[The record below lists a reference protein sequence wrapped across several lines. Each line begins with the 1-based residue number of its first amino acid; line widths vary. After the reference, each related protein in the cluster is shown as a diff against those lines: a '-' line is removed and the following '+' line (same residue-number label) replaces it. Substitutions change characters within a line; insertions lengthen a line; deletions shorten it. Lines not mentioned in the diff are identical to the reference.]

1 MGQGV
6 NVILVVPFFGDLPLL
21 ASEVEALVNTLQPRR
36 VLQGDVTELRLAAAI
51 KDEVDRAGA
60 FDGFWLATHSSERA
74 VALSDGELS
83 RDALVNYIAQSG
95 AEWVVLNG
103 CESEGLAAG
112 IAAIGCE
119 VLAVAMTEDSHGIKD
134 RDAWRMAATFATA
147 LDRTAGDFRAA
158 FESIP
163 QTPYHRYF
171 SGASGMRSYS
181 SERDVAATVA
191 RMEEK
196 IDNLSRDLSVVRDEV
211 RDKVSTKE
219 LFLYLFVLA
228 VFILAAGSVL
238 HQLSV
243 KGII

>member
-1 MGQGV
+1 MGRGV

-51 KDEVDRAGA
+51 KDGVDRGGA
-60 FDGFWLATHSSERA
+60 FDGFWLATHSNERS
-74 VALSDGELS
+74 VQLTDGELS

-119 VLAVAMTEDSHGIKD
+119 VLAVAMTEDGSGIKD
-134 RDAWRMAATFATA
+134 RDALRMAAQFAVA
-147 LDRTAGDFRAA
+147 LDRTGGDFRAA

-163 QTPYHRYF
+163 QTPHHRYF
-171 SGASGMRSYS
+171 PAGESTRAYNGDQDIVKTLAELVVKVNALSQQMEGVKAALENRPTAAQVLGM
-181 SERDVAATVA
+181 VLAGCV
-191 RMEEK
+191 
-196 IDNLSRDLSVVRDEV
+196 
-211 RDKVSTKE
+211 
-219 LFLYLFVLA
+219 FVLMLI
-228 VFILAAGSVL
+228 FILIGRGWL
-238 HQLSV
+238 
-243 KGII
+243 

>member
-1 MGQGV
+1 M
-6 NVILVVPFFGDLPLL
+6 NVFLVVPFFGDLPLL

-119 VLAVAMTEDSHGIKD
+119 VLAVAMTEDGSGIKD

-147 LDRTAGDFRAA
+147 LDRTGGDFRAA

-171 SGASGMRSYS
+171 PAGAAVRAYDNDREVAKTLATLVAKVDMLSQRLDEVIAALDKRPTASQVVGM
-181 SERDVAATVA
+181 VFFA
-191 RMEEK
+191 
-196 IDNLSRDLSVVRDEV
+196 SVVIMPLV
-211 RDKVSTKE
+211 YVFHS
-219 LFLYLFVLA
+219 LYER
-228 VFILAAGSVL
+228 
-238 HQLSV
+238 
-243 KGII
+243 GIFP